1 MDIKE
6 FYTDEKLEEDGTW
19 VDCGDGLELLVTRLF
34 NDRFTRLM
42 AAKRKPLGRRVDRD
56 PKLAQDIL
64 VAVMAEC
71 ILLDWKGLKDGDKPI
86 KFSKATALDLMARSR
101 DFRNLVTTCADDA
114 ANFHAE
120 EQEADRK
127 N

>member
-1 MDIKE
+1 MEIKE
-6 FYTDEKLEEDGTW
+6 FYTDAGLEEEGNW
-19 VDCGDGLELLVTRLF
+19 VDCGDGLSLKVARMF
-34 NDRFTRLM
+34 NDKFTRVM

-56 PKLAQDIL
+56 TKLSTQIL
-64 VAVMAEC
+64 IEVMAEC
-71 ILLDWKGLKDGDKPI
+71 VLLDWKGLTEDGKTI
-86 KFSKATALDLMARSR
+86 KFSKAKSLELLTKSR
-101 DFRNLVTTCADDA
+101 DFRNLVTATADDA

>member
-6 FYTDEKLEEDGTW
+6 FYTDEKLEEEGTW
-19 VDCGDGLELLVTRLF
+19 VDCGDGLELKVTRLF

-56 PKLAQDIL
+56 PKLAQTIL
-64 VAVMAEC
+64 IEVMAEC

-86 KFSKATALDLMARSR
+86 KFSKVTALDLMTRSR
-101 DFRNLVTTCADDA
+101 DFRNLVTSCSDDA
-114 ANFHAE
+114 ANFHEE
-120 EQEADRK
+120 EQAADRK